1 MAIQSLDNIAYE
13 ILELYR
19 VNRVDDSDID
29 LRLIK
34 ERIRTWRTILLKQ
47 YFTGVR
53 SVEQIYV
60 QDLGCVDIEKI
71 DPVEC
76 PEVTSTDYI
85 FKTVDKVPQPI
96 ELRGNLMFTRIGP
109 INKVAINFDYIN
121 YNQIQYTSF
130 NRFTSN
136 IIKSFYRNDYLYFYT
151 DSKKCVDHLKLIEQ
165 VNVQGIFQDPEEV
178 YDIVKTDTT
187 LCFDESVV
195 YPISDDIKN
204 KIIDIVTKEMLN
216 KHRMPEDKINDGDN
230 MNLNVG
236 K

>member
-1 MAIQSLDNIAYE
+1 MILQSLDNIAYE

-19 VNRVDDSDID
+19 INRVDDSDID

-34 ERIRTWRTILLKQ
+34 ERIRTWRTVLLKQ

-53 SVEQIYV
+53 SVEQTYV
-60 QDLGCVDIEKI
+60 QDLGCLNIEKI

-85 FKTVDKVPQPI
+85 FKTVEKIPQPI

-136 IIKSFYRNDYLYFYT
+136 IIKTFYKNEYLYFYT
-151 DSKKCVDHLKLIEQ
+151 DNKKCVDHLKLIEQ
-165 VNVQGIFQDPEEV
+165 INAQGIFQDPEAV
-178 YDIVKTDTT
+178 YDLIKIDTNA
-187 LCFDESVV
+187 CFDSDIK
-195 YPISDDIKN
+195 YPISDDIKT
-204 KIIDIVTKEMLN
+204 KIIEIVKKELLDKN
-216 KHRMPEDKINDGDN
+216 RLPEDKFNDGDN
-230 MNLNVG
+230 TAINAN
-236 K
+236 